1 VAALVGLPAMF
12 AWSAFWLTTT
22 VPSIVWGPIS
32 FALIGATV
40 IGAFVLYRFVPNRA
54 DMPGHGL
61 ESGNDGCATARG

>member
-32 FALIGATV
+32 FAL
-40 IGAFVLYRFVPNRA
+40 VLCMGTLVPLLPVA
-54 DMPGHGL
+54 ALAWVEPDAPAG
-61 ESGNDGCATARG
+61 D